1 MSNQKYNSPTRAKNK
16 ALLPTAL
23 APFGFLR
30 SSMITVFLAPVTSRD
45 QRRPRVA
52 FPFNNNHRTAPDHS
66 GAAFGCCCW
75 IVVPIIIVAAGNY
88 KYGRRRPVDGI
99 QNRSLGKDDGECS
112 LFDCRNWVLHVLCWY
127 AQYLC
132 TFASQL
138 LNFVGIGITF
148 FAILIENLLMPKD

>member
-30 SSMITVFLAPVTSRD
+30 SLWSPMITVFLALVTSSCD
-45 QRRPRVA
+45 QWRPRVA
-52 FPFNNNHRTAPDHS
+52 FPFNNNHRTTPDLCGS
-66 GAAFGCCCW
+66 AIGCCG

-88 KYGRRRPVDGI
+88 KYGRRPVDGI
-99 QNRSLGKDDGECS
+99 QNLLLGKDDGECS
-112 LFDCRNWVLHVLCWY
+112 LFDCRSWVLHVLCWY

-138 LNFVGIGITF
+138 LNFVCMMIT
-148 FAILIENLLMPKD
+148 